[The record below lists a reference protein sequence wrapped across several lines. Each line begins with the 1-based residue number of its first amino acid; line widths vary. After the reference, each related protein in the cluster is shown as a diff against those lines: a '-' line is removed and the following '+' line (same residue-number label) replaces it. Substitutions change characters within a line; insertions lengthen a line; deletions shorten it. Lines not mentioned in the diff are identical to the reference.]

1 MNAEEYLRQVE
12 NLDRA
17 IDRKLRSIAM
27 WRDTATS
34 ISHDMSKVNYNPN
47 RSTNAPFERCIE
59 KANELEQEVTADIDR
74 LADLK
79 AEILLTLDKID
90 DVSGRL
96 ILKLRYIDLLPWEK
110 IMDKVGY
117 SRTAI
122 HNHKQAA
129 LDELDKILKKVN
141 TGEHK

>member
-12 NLDRA
+12 TLDHA

-59 KANELEQEVTADIDR
+59 KANELEQEVTSDIDR

-79 AEILLTLDKID
+79 AEIVQTLSLMGDTY
-90 DVSGRL
+90 GEL
-96 ILKLRYIDLLPWEK
+96 ILKLKYVDLMPWENVIDK
-110 IMDKVGY
+110 IGY
-117 SRTAI
+117 SRSWVFDKKIEAL
-122 HNHKQAA
+122 KK
-129 LDELDKILKKVN
+129 LDEILKSLD
-141 TGEHK
+141 